1 MNKTYLFI
9 NGTDFTAR
17 RLTGAHKRF
26 LELVR
31 GIARHN
37 RVILVSGEVPQLADI
52 ASIEHHPIRFPNLK
66 LPHHLRALWAMCATL
81 QGLKKTIRYDHAVS
95 FNANHSVCYR
105 LCGYGHVVSLFR
117 EDLIEYRKAAGGT
130 GMKLRYFQW
139 QERVAVRASEKIIV
153 QCRHDRD
160 SLLQRNARRVP
171 GLAERVFI
179 QINNVNPS
187 WVEGRPLT
195 ARHDGDT
202 PRILFAGNFSSP
214 IKGHRQLLPAM
225 ARLSEAGFDFAL
237 DIVGAG
243 RELARCQN
251 EFAACPGFNFHGY
264 VDTAGMNALL
274 SQADIV
280 IVPSL
285 VDSCPNAVL
294 EGLYAGAAVYGS
306 NRGGIPDIL
315 QNPDFMF
322 EPDAEHIYDFMKDK
336 LTGKKYIADARAQE
350 ERRARLTFDWA
361 ARMEQIIEG

>member
-9 NGTDFTAR
+9 NGTDFTAQ

-26 LELVR
+26 IELVR

-37 RVILVSGEVPQLADI
+37 RVILVSGEIPQLADI
-52 ASIEHHPIRFPNLK
+52 QSIEHHRIQLPNVK
-66 LPHHLRALWAMCATL
+66 LPHHIRALWAMYAML
-81 QGLKKTIRYDHAVS
+81 RSLKKTIRYDHAIS

-117 EDLIEYRKAAGGT
+117 EDLIEYRKARGESGL
-130 GMKLRYFQW
+130 KLRYFQW
-139 QERVAVRASEKIIV
+139 QERMAVRASERIIV
-153 QCRHDRD
+153 QCQHDRD
-160 SLLQRNARRVP
+160 SLLRRNARRVP
-171 GLAERVFI
+171 GLEARVFI
-179 QINNVNPS
+179 QINNVDPS
-187 WVEGRPLT
+187 WVAGEPGAPRPYT
-195 ARHDGDT
+195 DA

-214 IKGHRQLLPAM
+214 IKGHRQFLPAM

-237 DIVGAG
+237 DIAGAG
-243 RELARCQN
+243 QELMRCQN
-251 EFAACPGFNFHGY
+251 EFAGCPGFTFHGY
-264 VDTAGMNALL
+264 VDTARMNALL

-322 EPDAEHIYDFMKDK
+322 EPDAEHIYEFMKDK
-336 LTGKKYIADARAQE
+336 LTGRKYIADARAQA
-350 ERRARLTFDWA
+350 ERRERLTFDWA